1 MRELG
6 GAIDTMNDGE
16 TLRSDLNV
24 LINRITTKKW
34 YYEGCPGCNKSAE
47 KGTSC
52 HCGKYVE

>member
-34 YYEGCPGCNKSAE
+34 YYEG
-47 KGTSC
+47 
-52 HCGKYVE
+52 